1 MSAAL
6 PAILKQR
13 ALRRLGVAFA
23 VSALATAACA
33 PAEEPPAIPVRQVGQ
48 LLVQV
53 VDQLYDAGRG
63 ASVALQ
69 KDGTPAVSYLLY
81 NPVLKKGD
89 IPPPVLPGQP
99 QPPAVIFATLAK
111 GIWNRTSVT
120 PQKTKPAQGDA
131 PELANDQG
139 RSIAG
144 VRTSIAVDEQDK
156 HHLAWS
162 TPKGGVFYADDTG
175 GSFGEVEKI
184 TSSPAFGAS
193 LAVGSQGTS
202 WVSFYSGGSLRVAER
217 TAPKKWKIEN
227 VQTNAGP
234 SSAPATVSGISVA
247 SGGEPIV
254 AYGDHGKTVVARR
267 SGGSWKTEQVPG
279 DGGYGV
285 SLALDKNGNPH
296 VAYYD
301 VGGTVHY
308 ARSTGAAGA
317 TALPIGA
324 GWQVSDL
331 GSTAP
336 AAGGKSDPGWST
348 GIALDDK
355 GTVFATWSDTKS
367 KQIVQADN
375 QSGQFSSRPVSGS
388 ANGTNPSLAVS
399 PDGKFQALAWFDSVN
414 ANLEVAQAASGGLA
428 IAHPTPAVPT
438 GGATSPPSAATC
450 QPDGTKLQISA
461 PAGASTSGFDKNCLG
476 APAGKPLTIDF
487 NNLDA
492 TIHNVEIFTDSSATT
507 RLGGAKD
514 ASDFIAG
521 GATATYQ
528 VDPLKAGTYF
538 FRCDIHPTVM
548 TGTFVVK

>member
-89 IPPPVLPGQP
+89 IPPPVLAGQP
-99 QPPAVIFATLAK
+99 QPPAVIFATLSK
-111 GIWNRTSVT
+111 GIWNRASVT
-120 PQKTKPAQGDA
+120 PQKNNPAQGDA

-139 RSIAG
+139 KSIPG
-144 VRTSIAVDEQDK
+144 VRTSIAVDGQDK

-162 TPKGGVFYADDTG
+162 TPKGGVFYVDDTG

-193 LAVGSQGTS
+193 LAVGAQGTS
-202 WVSFYSGGSLRVAER
+202 WVSFYSGGSLRVAQR
-217 TAPKKWKIEN
+217 AAPKKWKIED

-234 SSAPATVSGISVA
+234 SSAPATVTAISVA

-267 SGGSWKTEQVPG
+267 SDGLWKTEQIPG

-285 SLALDKNGNPH
+285 SLALDKDGNPH

-301 VGGTVHY
+301 AGGSVHH
-308 ARSTGAAGA
+308 AGSTGAGA
-317 TALPIGA
+317 
-324 GWQVSDL
+324 WQVSDL

-336 AAGGKSDPGWST
+336 AASGKSDPGWST

-355 GTVFATWSDTKS
+355 GTVFTTSADTKV
-367 KQIVQADN
+367 KQIVRGD
-375 QSGQFSSRPVSGS
+375 SRGGDFSSHAIAGS
-388 ANGTNPSLAVS
+388 VNGTNPSLAVS

-428 IAHPTPAVPT
+428 IAHPTPAVSP
-438 GGATSPPSAATC
+438 GGATSQPSAPTC

-461 PAGASTSGFDKNCLG
+461 PAGASTSGFDKNCLA

-487 NNLDA
+487 NNQDA
-492 TIHNVEIFTDSSATT
+492 TIHNLEIFTDSSATT

-521 GATATYQ
+521 GSTATYK
-528 VDPLKAGTYF
+528 VDSLKEGTYF

>member
-13 ALRRLGVAFA
+13 ALLRLGVALA
-23 VSALATAACA
+23 VTALAATACA

-63 ASVALQ
+63 VSVALQ

-81 NPVLKKGD
+81 NPVLKKGEV
-89 IPPPVLPGQP
+89 PPPVLPGQP
-99 QPPAVIFATLAK
+99 QPPAVIFATLSK

-120 PQKTKPAQGDA
+120 PQKSNPAQGDA

-139 RSIAG
+139 QAVAG
-144 VRTSIAVDEQDK
+144 VRTSIAVDGQDK
-156 HHLAWS
+156 HHVAWS
-162 TPKGGVFYADDTG
+162 TRKGGLFYADDTAG
-175 GSFGEVEKI
+175 NFGEAEKI
-184 TSSPAFGAS
+184 TGSAAFGVS
-193 LAVGSQGTS
+193 IAVGSQGNP
-202 WVSFYSGGSLRVAER
+202 WVSFYSGGSLRVAQR

-227 VQTNAGP
+227 VQINAGP
-234 SSAPATVSGISVA
+234 ASAPATVTAISVA
-247 SGGEPIV
+247 SGGEPV
-254 AYGDHGKTVVARR
+254 VSYGDHGKTVVARR

-279 DGGYGV
+279 EGGYGA
-285 SLALDKNGNPH
+285 SLALDKNENPH

-301 VGGTVHY
+301 VGGTVHH
-308 ARSTGAAGA
+308 AQSS
-317 TALPIGA
+317 GA
-324 GWQVSDL
+324 GTWQVSDL
-331 GSTAP
+331 ASTAP
-336 AAGGKSDPGWST
+336 AAGGKSDLGWST

-355 GTVFATWSDTKS
+355 GKVFTTWADTKA
-367 KQIVQADN
+367 KQIVRADN
-375 QSGQFSSRPVSGS
+375 QSGKFTSRAVSGS

-399 PDGKFQALAWFDSVN
+399 SDGKFQALAWFDSVN

-428 IAHPTPAVPT
+428 LAHPTPAVPT
-438 GGATSPPSAATC
+438 GGATSQPSAATC

-461 PAGASTSGFDKNCLG
+461 PAGASTSGFDKKCLA
-476 APAGKPLTIDF
+476 APAGKAVTIDF
-487 NNLDA
+487 NNQDA

-514 ASDFIAG
+514 ASEFIAG
-521 GATATYQ
+521 GATATYK

>member
-69 KDGTPAVSYLLY
+69 KDGTPVVSYLLY

-89 IPPPVLPGQP
+89 IPPPVLAGQP
-99 QPPAVIFATLAK
+99 QPPAVIFATLSK
-111 GIWNRTSVT
+111 GIWNRASVT
-120 PQKTKPAQGDA
+120 PQK
-131 PELANDQG
+131 
-139 RSIAG
+139 
-144 VRTSIAVDEQDK
+144 
-156 HHLAWS
+156 S
-162 TPKGGVFYADDTG
+162 TPKGGIFYVDDTG

-184 TSSPAFGAS
+184 TSSPAFGTS
-193 LAVGSQGTS
+193 LAVGAQGTS
-202 WVSFYSGGSLRVAER
+202 WVSFYSGGSLRVAQR
-217 TAPKKWKIEN
+217 VAPKKWKIED

-336 AAGGKSDPGWST
+336 PAGGKSDPGWST

-375 QSGQFSSRPVSGS
+375 QSGQFSSRPVS
-388 ANGTNPSLAVS
+388 
-399 PDGKFQALAWFDSVN
+399 
-414 ANLEVAQAASGGLA
+414 
-428 IAHPTPAVPT
+428 
-438 GGATSPPSAATC
+438 
-450 QPDGTKLQISA
+450 
-461 PAGASTSGFDKNCLG
+461 
-476 APAGKPLTIDF
+476 
-487 NNLDA
+487 
-492 TIHNVEIFTDSSATT
+492 
-507 RLGGAKD
+507 
-514 ASDFIAG
+514 
-521 GATATYQ
+521 
-528 VDPLKAGTYF
+528 
-538 FRCDIHPTVM
+538 
-548 TGTFVVK
+548 